1 MRSAGSEVEPRMRKT
16 NTGLMANY
24 YWTLDPVGEED
35 VPVPVHLR
43 ALVLQ
48 EDDLPR
54 VMPAHLSV
62 GVVDDA
68 ELIISAK

>member
-1 MRSAGSEVEPRMRKT
+1 MRKT
-16 NTGLMANY
+16 NTGLMANPGD
-24 YWTLDPVGEED
+24 WTLDPVGDED

-62 GVVDDA
+62 CVVDDA
-68 ELIISAK
+68 ELVISAK